1 MSSTKLSGLDSSS
14 AGIVLSCTQMLQQAK
29 KCQSWVDRKSEHVKF
44 PLFPMRQSYLLAGP
58 NRGKGVGDLCN
69 MYLWSLYRYTGIL
82 WLKNVSLKWD
92 LMTKEFICIIKHKD
106 TASASESTWKF
117 LPEMKVAASWG
128 NGQVKGPSI
137 IALPLLDSFLI
148 IYIWLL
154 SKQDTELD
162 WPSAGPGTS
171 ITIYHIQSFI
181 SVTHGVL
188 FFSL

>member
-58 NRGKGVGDLCN
+58 NRGKGVGDLYN
-69 MYLWSLYRYTGIL
+69 MYLRSLYRYTGIL

-106 TASASESTWKF
+106 AASASESTWKF

-128 NGQVKGPSI
+128 NGQVKGHYCPA
-137 IALPLLDSFLI
+137 IAWFFPHHLYLVTLKAGYRVGLTISWAWY
-148 IYIWLL
+148 IY
-154 SKQDTELD
+154 
-162 WPSAGPGTS
+162 
-171 ITIYHIQSFI
+171 YHIPY
-181 SVTHGVL
+181 SVIHVSNIWGPIL
-188 FFSL
+188 